1 MKRTNRTYAQ
11 AEEIAERKIN
21 LYLQMVNIM
30 FASKCGFDEDV
41 IESELSD
48 NDDSVL
54 YYETQ
59 DELKAA
65 FSIHRDVFKRFAN
78 IRHVAGV
85 GVKLTPIFERLASK
99 LRVKSYN
106 LNGTASYKVGG
117 YSKMYIYNQDAFIDL
132 CMKWIESNGQNE
144 MFDFN
149 SPMYDEVREVFVNH
163 YHTPVL
169 DYRKKTND

>member
-1 MKRTNRTYAQ
+1 MKKMNRTYAQ
-11 AEEIAERKIN
+11 AEEIAECKIN

-59 DELKAA
+59 NELKAT
-65 FSIHRDVFKRFAN
+65 FSIHRDVFVRFAK
-78 IRHVAGV
+78 IRYV
-85 GVKLTPIFERLASK
+85 GGTDVKLTPIFERLASK

-132 CMKWIESNGQNE
+132 CLKWRESEGQDE
-144 MFDFN
+144 IFDFT
-149 SPMYDEVREVFVNH
+149 SPMYDEVRDVFVKH
-163 YHTPVL
+163 YNTPTL
-169 DYRKKTND
+169 DHRKNRH

>member
-1 MKRTNRTYAQ
+1 MKRMNRTYAQ

-59 DELKAA
+59 NELKAT
-65 FSIHRDVFKRFAN
+65 FSIHRDVFVRFAKV
-78 IRHVAGV
+78 RYV
-85 GVKLTPIFERLASK
+85 GGTDVKLTPIFERLASK

-106 LNGTASYKVGG
+106 LNGTASYKVGV
-117 YSKMYIYNQDAFIDL
+117 YSKMYIYNQDAFIGL
-132 CMKWIESNGQNE
+132 CMKWIESNGQDE

-163 YHTPVL
+163 YHTTML
-169 DYRKKTND
+169 DHRKTNS

>member
-1 MKRTNRTYAQ
+1 MKRMNRTYAQ

-30 FASKCGFDEDV
+30 FASKCGFDEDI
-41 IESELSD
+41 IEAELSD

-59 DELKAA
+59 NELKAT
-65 FSIHRDVFKRFAN
+65 FSIHRDVFVRFAK
-78 IRHVAGV
+78 IRHIG
-85 GVKLTPIFERLASK
+85 GTDVKLTPIFERLANK

-132 CMKWIESNGQNE
+132 CMKWIESNGQDE

-149 SPMYDEVREVFVNH
+149 SSMYDEVREVFVNH
-163 YHTPVL
+163 YHTAML
-169 DYRKKTND
+169 DYRKNNHK